1 MKNRVEVSSIESKE
15 SANNQENSDTWIRF
29 FFNLKKKKKKIEGDM
44 IENHRITETQKGFG
58 LKGTFKDDL
67 VQPPTTG
74 KNTSY

>member
-29 FFNLKKKKKKIEGDM
+29 FFNLKKKKIEGDM
-44 IENHRITETQKGFG
+44 IENHRITETQNGFG